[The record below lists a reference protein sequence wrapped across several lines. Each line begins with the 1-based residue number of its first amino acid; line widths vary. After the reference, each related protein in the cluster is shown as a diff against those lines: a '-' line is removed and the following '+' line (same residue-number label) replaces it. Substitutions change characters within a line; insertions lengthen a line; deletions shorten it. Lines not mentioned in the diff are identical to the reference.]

1 MMLSIRMR
9 FIAVSLASVTLAMVL
24 TAWVFYNLF
33 AYNLQKRIDAELAG
47 HINWIAGL
55 LAFEADGRL
64 KTPSSPSDNRFYEA
78 YSGLYWQIEDP
89 SRKQQLRSP
98 SLFDFALPLPDDRH
112 ETGSIHRY
120 RLPGPDDSEVDV
132 QERQI
137 IVASPGGPRTLR
149 VAVGIDAS
157 ELDKA
162 KRDFIMALLPY
173 LAVLGMLLVVMS
185 ALQLSF
191 GLRPLAGIAKDMARI
206 RNRKADQLSGPYPAE
221 LQDLVLQLNELLLAQ
236 GKAMETARGRA
247 SDLAHGLKTPLTI
260 LANDALTLREKGE
273 TEIADELEQLV
284 HDMQAHVQHELA
296 RSRIAQSPR
305 QRRSDA
311 DVTQTLN
318 DIIRTLKRT
327 ADGERLDWA
336 LSAMPGIMV
345 PVDPQDLRELLG
357 NLLENAGKWANT
369 TVRATVVSFGR
380 DLLVMIDDDGPG
392 VDPDKITLMTKRGTR
407 LDDGKPG
414 TGLGLTIAKDITDVY
429 GIDLLLENRPE
440 GGFRVTL
447 RLPGV
452 SG

>member
-1 MMLSIRMR
+1 MLSIRVR

-33 AYNLQKRIDAELAG
+33 AFNLQKRIDAELAG
-47 HINWIAGL
+47 HINRIVGL
-55 LAFEADGRL
+55 LDFEADGRL
-64 KTPSSPSDNRFYEA
+64 KTPDSPADNRFYEA

-89 SRKQQLRSP
+89 SRNLRLRSP
-98 SLFDFALPLPDDRH
+98 SLFDYALPLPDDRH

-120 RLPGPDDSEVDV
+120 RLPGPDNSDVDV

-137 IVASPGGPRTLR
+137 IVAAPGGPRTLR

-157 ELDKA
+157 ELDTA
-162 KRDFIMALLPY
+162 NRDFIFALLPY
-173 LAVLGMLLVVMS
+173 LAILGLLLVVMS

-191 GLRPLAGIAKDMARI
+191 GLRPLAAIAKDMARI
-206 RNRKADQLSGPYPAE
+206 RQRKADHLSGPYPAE
-221 LQDLVLQLNELLLAQ
+221 LQDMVTQLNELLQAQ
-236 GKAMETARGRA
+236 TKAMETARGRA

-273 TEIADELEQLV
+273 TGIADELEQLV
-284 HDMQAHVQHELA
+284 SDMQAHVQHELA
-296 RSRIAQSPR
+296 RSRIAQTPR

-311 DVTQTLN
+311 DITKTVH

-327 ADGERLDWA
+327 AEGELLDWPV
-336 LSAMPGIMV
+336 SATPGIMV

-357 NLLENAGKWANT
+357 NLLENAGKWAST
-369 TVRATVVSFGR
+369 TVKTAVLHAGP
-380 DLLVMIDDDGPG
+380 DLLVVIEDDGPG
-392 VDPDKITLMTKRGTR
+392 VDPEKIAIMTERGTR
-407 LDDGKPG
+407 LDHGKPG

-429 GIDLLLENRPE
+429 GIDLVLENRPE

-447 RLPGV
+447 RLPSTV
-452 SG
+452 R

>member
-1 MMLSIRMR
+1 MLSIRLR

-47 HINWIAGL
+47 HINWIVGL

-78 YSGLYWQIEDP
+78 YSGLYWQIEDLA
-89 SRKQQLRSP
+89 RKQRLRSP
-98 SLFDFALPLPDDRH
+98 SLFDYALPLPDDKH

-120 RLPGPDDSEVDV
+120 RLPGPDNTEVDV

-137 IVASPGGPRTLR
+137 IVAAPGGPRTLR
-149 VAVGIDAS
+149 IAVGIDAS

-162 KRDFIMALLPY
+162 NRDFIMALLPY
-173 LAVLGMLLVVMS
+173 LAILGLLLVVMS
-185 ALQLSF
+185 VLQLSF
-191 GLRPLAGIAKDMARI
+191 GLRPLAAIAKDMVSI
-206 RNRKADQLSGPYPAE
+206 RQRKVDQLSGPYPAE
-221 LQDLVLQLNELLLAQ
+221 LQDLVTQLNELLQAQ
-236 GKAMETARGRA
+236 GKAMEMARGRA

-273 TEIADELEQLV
+273 NEIADELEQLV
-284 HDMQAHVQHELA
+284 TDMQAHVQHELA

-305 QRRSDA
+305 LRRSDA
-311 DVTQTLN
+311 DITKTVQ

-327 ADGERLDWA
+327 AEGELLDWPV
-336 LSAMPGIMV
+336 SAMPGIMV
-345 PVDPQDLRELLG
+345 PVDPQDLRDLLG
-357 NLLENAGKWANT
+357 NLLENAAKWART
-369 TVRATVVSFGR
+369 TVKTIVLNAGN
-380 DLLVMIDDDGPG
+380 DLLVLIEDDGPG
-392 VDPDKITLMTKRGTR
+392 VDPEKIAIMTKRGMR
-407 LDDGKPG
+407 LDYGKPG

-429 GIDLLLENRPE
+429 GIDLHLENRPE

-447 RLPGV
+447 RLPG
-452 SG
+452 GTA